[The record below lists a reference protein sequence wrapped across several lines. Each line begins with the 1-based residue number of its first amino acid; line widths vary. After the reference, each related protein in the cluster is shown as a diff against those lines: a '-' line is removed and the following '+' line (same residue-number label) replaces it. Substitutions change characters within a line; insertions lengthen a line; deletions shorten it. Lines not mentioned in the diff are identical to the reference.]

1 MFKLHGHV
9 ASLDARLVDGPE
21 TGTGNL
27 TNAIA
32 TTGWLAAGM
41 IHDFRNPLGTIR
53 SVSEILLDVDV
64 GAIQL
69 KRLARNM
76 HNAATRMQELLTDLT
91 DSLRGNLAP
100 PEIGS
105 LQEII
110 RVACKTAHDVPHKNV
125 RVFVDVPTGLHLPL
139 RPSCIQ
145 RVFVNLLRNSFEA
158 MPEGG
163 EITIAARRSGDH
175 ALIDLQDSG
184 PGIPSTIRD
193 RLFQPFVT
201 AGKARGLGLGLAL
214 ARQTILSHGGSMW
227 LAAGKGA
234 HFVISLPGA
243 ETRLKLV

>member
-1 MFKLHGHV
+1 MFEIHEHHPLV
-9 ASLDARLVDGPE
+9 NARLVDEPGP
-21 TGTGNL
+21 GTDNL

-53 SVSEILLDVDV
+53 GASEILLDVEV
-64 GAIQL
+64 NAAQL

-76 HNAATRMQELLTDLT
+76 HHAATRMEELLTDLT

-100 PEIGS
+100 LEIGS
-105 LQEII
+105 LREII
-110 RVACKTAHDVPHKNV
+110 LAASKTAHPVPQENV
-125 RVFVDVPTGLHLPL
+125 QVFVDVPAGLCLPL

-145 RVFVNLLRNSFEA
+145 RVFVNLLHNAFEA

-163 EITIAARRSGDH
+163 KIKIVARKSGDH
-175 ALIDLQDSG
+175 ALIDVQDSG
-184 PGIPSTIRD
+184 PGIPTSIRD

-201 AGKARGLGLGLAL
+201 AGKLRGLGLGLAL
-214 ARQTILSHGGSMW
+214 ARQTILSHGGSIS

-234 HFVISLPGA
+234 HFLISLPVT
-243 ETRLKLV
+243 ETRLEPV

>member
-1 MFKLHGHV
+1 MFDIHEHHPL
-9 ASLDARLVDGPE
+9 LDARLVDE
-21 TGTGNL
+21 TKTGTENL

-53 SVSEILLDVDV
+53 AASEILLDVDV
-64 GAIQL
+64 NAAQL

-76 HNAATRMQELLTDLT
+76 HHAATRMQELLTDLT

-105 LQEII
+105 LREII
-110 RVACKTAHDVPHKNV
+110 LAASKTAEAMPQENV
-125 RVFVDVPTGLHLPL
+125 RVFVDVPVGLRLPL
-139 RPSCIQ
+139 RPSCIE
-145 RVFVNLLRNSFEA
+145 RVFVNLLHNSFEA

-163 EITIAARRSGDH
+163 EITITARRSGGH

-184 PGIPSTIRD
+184 PGIPSSIRG

-201 AGKARGLGLGLAL
+201 AGEAGGLGLGLAL
-214 ARQTILSHGGSMW
+214 ARQTVLSHGGSMW

-243 ETRLKLV
+243 ETRSAF

>member
-1 MFKLHGHV
+1 MFEIHELHPL
-9 ASLDARLVDGPE
+9 LDARLVDKPK
-21 TGTGNL
+21 TGTDNL

-53 SVSEILLDVDV
+53 SASEILLDVDV
-64 GAIQL
+64 NAAQL

-76 HNAATRMQELLTDLT
+76 HHAATRMQELLTDLT

-105 LQEII
+105 LREII
-110 RVACKTAHDVPHKNV
+110 LAASKTAHAMPQENV
-125 RVFVDVPTGLHLPL
+125 RVFVDVPAGLRLPL

-145 RVFVNLLRNSFEA
+145 RVFVNLLHNSFDA
-158 MPEGG
+158 MPKGG
-163 EITIAARRSGDH
+163 EITIVARRSGDP

-184 PGIPSTIRD
+184 PGIPSSIRG

-201 AGKARGLGLGLAL
+201 EGKPRGLGLGLAL
-214 ARQTILSHGGSMW
+214 ARQAVLSHGGSMVDV
-227 LAAGKGA
+227 AGGGKGS
-234 HFVISLPGA
+234 SLCDQFA
-243 ETRLKLV
+243 RC

>member
-1 MFKLHGHV
+1 MFEIHERHRL
-9 ASLDARLVDGPE
+9 LDAVLVDEPE
-21 TGTGNL
+21 TGIDNL

-53 SVSEILLDVDV
+53 AASEILLDTDV
-64 GAIQL
+64 NAAQL
-69 KRLARNM
+69 KRLGRNM
-76 HNAATRMQELLTDLT
+76 HQAATRMQELLTDLT

-105 LQEII
+105 LREII
-110 RVACKTAHDVPHKNV
+110 LAASKTPPAVPPQNV
-125 RVFVDVPTGLHLPL
+125 QVFVDVPAGLRLPF

-145 RVFVNLLRNSFEA
+145 RVFVNLLHNSFQA
-158 MPEGG
+158 MPDGG
-163 EITIAARRSGDH
+163 KITIVARRSDDH
-175 ALIDLQDSG
+175 ALIDIQDSG
-184 PGIPSTIRD
+184 PGIPPLIRD

-201 AGKARGLGLGLAL
+201 AGKPCGLGLGLAL

-227 LAAGKGA
+227 LAAEEGA

-243 ETRLKLV
+243 ETCLELV